1 MNTAG
6 FRAQLAVELSEVE
19 KAYLENVK
27 SVQRKIEGKKK
38 P

>member
-1 MNTAG
+1 MNAAG
-6 FRAQLAVELSEVE
+6 FRAQLAVEPSEVE
-19 KAYLENVK
+19 KAYLKNIK